1 LRRIKTMAN
10 WVEGTFRA
18 RGPKENIKK
27 FLMQG
32 LSPISRMGKED
43 KIKKELEENDDYFSV
58 TFKRV
63 DAGEEKNVELLH
75 ISGTPRHFINVEDYI
90 DTYKNEKGEFYIVES
105 FKSAWSIDMDK
116 IVEIAKKYKIDIR
129 VNGYEKGMEFEQL
142 FEVSRNGEVKC
153 ESFIQYA
160 DYTWECPMPLLGG

>member
-1 LRRIKTMAN
+1 MAN

-27 FLMQG
+27 FIIEG

-43 KIKKELEENDDYFSV
+43 KIKKELDDNDDYFIV

-75 ISGTPRHFINVEDYI
+75 ISGTHRHFINVDYDIED
-90 DTYKNEKGEFYIVES
+90 YKNEKGEFYIVES
-105 FKSAWSIDMDK
+105 F
-116 IVEIAKKYKIDIR
+116 
-129 VNGYEKGMEFEQL
+129 
-142 FEVSRNGEVKC
+142 
-153 ESFIQYA
+153 
-160 DYTWECPMPLLGG
+160 LGG

>member
-1 LRRIKTMAN
+1 
-10 WVEGTFRA
+10 
-18 RGPKENIKK
+18 
-27 FLMQG
+27 
-32 LSPISRMGKED
+32 
-43 KIKKELEENDDYFSV
+43 
-58 TFKRV
+58 
-63 DAGEEKNVELLH
+63 
-75 ISGTPRHFINVEDYI
+75 
-90 DTYKNEKGEFYIVES
+90 
-105 FKSAWSIDMDK
+105 MDK